1 MKAEVKRRMA
11 KLLATLKDAADQAE
25 YLGATAGAY
34 EFDEAFEGTE
44 ATEVAGALRD
54 IYNAFM
60 TGDKYNTE
68 FEDQEFK

>member
-1 MKAEVKRRMA
+1 MKAEIKRRMA
-11 KLLATLKDAADQAE
+11 KLLATLVDAADQAE
-25 YLGATAGAY
+25 YLGSTAGAY
-34 EFDEAFEGTE
+34 QADDFQGTE
-44 ATEVAGALRD
+44 ANDIAGALRD